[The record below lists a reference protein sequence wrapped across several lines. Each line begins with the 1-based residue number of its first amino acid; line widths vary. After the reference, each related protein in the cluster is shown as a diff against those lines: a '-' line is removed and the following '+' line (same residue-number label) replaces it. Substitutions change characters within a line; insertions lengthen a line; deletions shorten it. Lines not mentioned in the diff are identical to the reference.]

1 MLVRTLA
8 FTLAVAA
15 PAAAQSPMSGAEF
28 EAYVTGRIMSF
39 GSEGDP
45 TFGVEQYLPNRRVIW
60 STGNGECTNGV
71 WYESKGDICF
81 RYDGDPEAKCWAI
94 YEEETGIR
102 AVFTTRPSTTV
113 IFEAEDFT
121 VPLICDGLSSC
132 LLYTSPSPRDRQI
145 SRMPSS
151 A

>member
-1 MLVRTLA
+1 MMFQRLLLPLFFA
-8 FTLAVAA
+8 SPVAA
-15 PAAAQSPMSGAEF
+15 QMPMTGAEF
-28 EAYVTGRIMSF
+28 EAYVAGRIMSF

-94 YEEETGIR
+94 YEEGDGLR
-102 AVFTTRPSTTV
+102 AEFTTRPNTTV
-113 IFEAEDFT
+113 IFETEDYT
-121 VPLICDGLSSC
+121 VPLICGDLSS
-132 LLYTSPSPRDRQI
+132 
-145 SRMPSS
+145 
-151 A
+151 